1 MNALRRRQAPSRPCA
16 RSSRGRS
23 RSGAACGCCSWPSPR
38 RSSSRPTRSRTLRCN
53 LDEETLIIGGIIQ
66 LYYVRFGIFFGCLG
80 IFVRLVRGELA
91 EHTLHYLFLA
101 PVRRELL
108 LIGKFLAGVLT
119 TVTVFGAGILAS
131 FWLMYAHFP
140 AGQDFVRNGPGLAHL
155 LAYLLVATL
164 ACVGYGAV
172 FLAMSLLF
180 KNPIVPAVVLLFWE
194 GINGALPVWLKRV
207 SVTYYLKPL
216 FPVELP
222 IEGFLGL
229 FTVVAEPTPAWL
241 AVSGL
246 LALRRPRA
254 RLRLLAHPAPGS
266 ALQHRLTR
274 AKPGHAR
281 VRDALAGGL
290 GLGEGAEAEDAS
302 GVDARGDPPVS
313 SAVAR
318 EPLEALPGRDD
329 HRGGIHLL
337 DRAETL
343 NRHAYSSLRS
353 KSRRRASASWRSSG
367 RTVPFLS
374 R

>member
-1 MNALRRRQAPSRPCA
+1 MNALRRRQVRETVRQELARTFTLWGGLRLLFLAFAPA
-16 RSSRGRS
+16 FII
-23 RSGAACGCCSWPSPR
+23 AAHA
-38 RSSSRPTRSRTLRCN
+38 LQDVRCN

-101 PVRRELL
+101 PMRRELL

-131 FWLMYAHFP
+131 FWLMYAHSS
-140 AGQDFVRNGPGLAHL
+140 AGQDFVRYGPGLAHL
-155 LAYLLVATL
+155 RAYVLVAAL
-164 ACVGYGAV
+164 ACIGYGAV

-246 LALRRPRA
+246 LLFAALVLAFACWRIRR
-254 RLRLLAHPAPGS
+254 
-266 ALQHRLTR
+266 
-274 AKPGHAR
+274 
-281 VRDALAGGL
+281 
-290 GLGEGAEAEDAS
+290 
-302 GVDARGDPPVS
+302 
-313 SAVAR
+313 
-318 EPLEALPGRDD
+318 LEVL
-329 HRGGIHLL
+329 
-337 DRAETL
+337 
-343 NRHAYSSLRS
+343 YS
-353 KSRRRASASWRSSG
+353 
-367 RTVPFLS
+367 TD
-374 R
+374 

>member
-1 MNALRRRQAPSRPCA
+1 MNALRRRQVRETVRQELARTFTLWGALRLLFLAFAPA
-16 RSSRGRS
+16 FII
-23 RSGAACGCCSWPSPR
+23 AAHA
-38 RSSSRPTRSRTLRCN
+38 LQDARCN

-101 PVRRELL
+101 PMRRELL

-131 FWLMYAHFP
+131 FWLMYAHFS

-155 LAYLLVATL
+155 RAYLLVAAL
-164 ACVGYGAV
+164 ACIGYGAV

-222 IEGFLGL
+222 IEGPLGL

-246 LALRRPRA
+246 LLFAALVLAFACWRIRR
-254 RLRLLAHPAPGS
+254 
-266 ALQHRLTR
+266 
-274 AKPGHAR
+274 
-281 VRDALAGGL
+281 
-290 GLGEGAEAEDAS
+290 
-302 GVDARGDPPVS
+302 
-313 SAVAR
+313 
-318 EPLEALPGRDD
+318 LEVL
-329 HRGGIHLL
+329 
-337 DRAETL
+337 
-343 NRHAYSSLRS
+343 YS
-353 KSRRRASASWRSSG
+353 
-367 RTVPFLS
+367 TD
-374 R
+374 